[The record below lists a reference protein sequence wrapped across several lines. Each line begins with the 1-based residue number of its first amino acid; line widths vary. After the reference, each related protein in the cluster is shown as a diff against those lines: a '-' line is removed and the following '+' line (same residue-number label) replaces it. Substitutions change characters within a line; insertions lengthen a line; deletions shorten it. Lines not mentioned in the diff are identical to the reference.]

1 MPYKPR
7 LLSVFGCVLK
17 NSTSD
22 SEILEKRQQ
31 SSDVEPLNAVVL
43 NVILFFPETDPFI
56 IDRCLTDKR
65 VVVNVKLSGVG
76 LNSDQEIDLSFEIN
90 TRLSLRDYFTDEHLQ
105 PFIDNCQADND

>member
-7 LLSVFGCVLK
+7 LLSVFGCVLQ

-43 NVILFFPETDPFI
+43 IYLDLLKASNNKNSSQNSTVLLIKNANQLHHRFETALCSIL
-56 IDRCLTDKR
+56 
-65 VVVNVKLSGVG
+65 G
-76 LNSDQEIDLSFEIN
+76 LGLYCN
-90 TRLSLRDYFTDEHLQ
+90 
-105 PFIDNCQADND
+105 